1 MYTTYHLSSANE
13 MDVGIV
19 EAIKAI
25 YKSKPITITVEESDE
40 DFELSQEMKSILD
53 NRLQEESAVYL
64 TADESLDLLR
74 KKYGV

>member
-1 MYTTYHLSSANE
+1 MHTTYHLSSADE
-13 MDVGIV
+13 MDSSII

-25 YKSKPITITVEESDE
+25 YKSKPITITVEESDD
-40 DFELSQEMKSILD
+40 DFELTQEMKTVLD

-64 TADESLDLLR
+64 TGDESLNLLR

>member
-1 MYTTYHLSSANE
+1 MHTTYHLSSADE
-13 MDVGIV
+13 MDSRII

-25 YKSKPITITVEESDE
+25 YKSKPITITVEESDD
-40 DFELSQEMKSILD
+40 DFELTQEMKTVLD

-64 TADESLDLLR
+64 TGDESLNLLR